1 VASRAEVALVD
12 VTSTSSPSPVDV
24 LDAFYGEHRLCG
36 DLDGGVD
43 EGGDGQAYG
52 WFDCTHL

>member
-1 VASRAEVALVD
+1 VKP
-12 VTSTSSPSPVDV
+12 TPGPSPLDA

-43 EGGDGQAYG
+43 EGHDGQAYG
-52 WFDCTHL
+52 WFDCLTCDARVAKRL

>member
-1 VASRAEVALVD
+1 VKP
-12 VTSTSSPSPVDV
+12 TPSPSPLDV

-43 EGGDGQAYG
+43 EGTDGQAYG
-52 WFDCTHL
+52 WFDCTTCDARVATKL